1 MIFGGLK
8 STLSRKDR
16 LCIHYCYAFLQT
28 LPLVVGVAVV
38 AVSAILIKLFVLDK
52 KEKKALKTLQDPN
65 VKYPLELV
73 DKEVIE
79 TFCRPTLSW
88 QCTVSVV
95 TLILG
100 AKLSDC
106 LIYICHI
113 VSKLS

>member
-1 MIFGGLK
+1 M
-8 STLSRKDR
+8 
-16 LCIHYCYAFLQT
+16 HFLQT

-73 DKEVIE
+73 DKEVIG
-79 TFCRPTLSW
+79 TLICKSTLSW

>member
-16 LCIHYCYAFLQT
+16 LCIHYCHAFLQT

-73 DKEVIE
+73 DKEVIG
-79 TFCRPTLSW
+79 TFVDL
-88 QCTVSVV
+88 
-95 TLILG
+95 
-100 AKLSDC
+100 
-106 LIYICHI
+106 H
-113 VSKLS
+113 